1 MSTANDFCV
10 PGSGRV
16 SDPLGT
22 VLGMSSAATLP
33 PTGSNGPEVA
43 RCLRQLREAT
53 ERLSTL
59 LGPQTLPCLDTDQV
73 AEATVELHGITQRLR
88 AGTWAGLARVAD
100 SGWVQQ
106 QQYVSAG
113 MWWQDTTRLGKDE
126 ARTQVRLARRLARHY
141 ARTGAAWSGGR
152 IHEDHVR
159 IITGGIDAILHR
171 YVRVLRRDGQDL
183 PAGQLD
189 ALLEAKRHELESVLL
204 ALAEKWGPEALRV
217 TLARARIMVDPDG
230 ASDEQMRR
238 ELEACLKIE
247 AVGDMAVLTGQLS
260 LELAD
265 KLRLILDHYRTLAH
279 HRSTAPQA
287 STDADADADGDAD
300 RADGVDGADGN
311 GNTTPADDQEEPELD
326 PVTGDPII
334 VSNARKDA
342 AALEDWINAT
352 LDAGLGTKP
361 VTERPHLDIVITAQD
376 LLDGTGPA
384 ILSRTNTPV
393 PAATAQ
399 RCACDAIVRVVIT
412 DGIYRDSRTGEVL
425 DPVIAGLHLSAA
437 GLLGYGRA
445 HRIVPTKL
453 RRALAFRDRGC
464 AFPGCHRPPAHT
476 EAHHILPWQHG
487 GETCLANT
495 VLLCSRHH
503 HYVHEGGWRITLRA
517 GMGTNQSGCWLFTPP
532 DRMARL

>member
-1 MSTANDFCV
+1 
-10 PGSGRV
+10 
-16 SDPLGT
+16 
-22 VLGMSSAATLP
+22 MSSAPTLP
-33 PTGSNGPEVA
+33 PTGPTGPEVA
-43 RCLRQLREAT
+43 RCLRQLREVS
-53 ERLSTL
+53 EQLSGL
-59 LGPQTLPCLDTDQV
+59 LGSESLPGLDTEQV
-73 AEATVELHGITQRLR
+73 AEVTVELYGLTQRLR

-106 QQYVSAG
+106 QRYVSAG

-141 ARTGAAWSGGR
+141 ARTGVAWSGGR

-159 IITGGIDAILHR
+159 VITGGIDAILGR
-171 YVRVLRRDGQDL
+171 YVRALRRDGQDL

-189 ALLEAKRHELESVLL
+189 ALLAAKRQELESVLL
-204 ALAEKWGPEALRV
+204 ALAERWGPEALRV

-238 ELEACLKIE
+238 ELEACIKIE
-247 AVGDMAVLTGQLS
+247 QVGDLAVLTGQLS

-279 HRSTAPQA
+279 HRGTAPE
-287 STDADADADGDAD
+287 TGADAD
-300 RADGVDGADGN
+300 DGAHGN
-311 GNTTPADDQEEPELD
+311 DRVPPVDDRQEPELD
-326 PVTGDPII
+326 PVTGDPVI

-342 AALEDWINAT
+342 AALEDWINST

-361 VTERPHLDIVITAQD
+361 VTERPHLDVVVTVDD
-376 LLDGTGPA
+376 LLNGTGPA

-412 DGIYRDSRTGEVL
+412 DGIYRDSRTGQVL

-437 GLLGYGRA
+437 GLLDYGRA
-445 HRIVPTKL
+445 HRIVPTQL

-503 HYVHEGGWRITLRA
+503 HHVHEGGWRITLRP
-517 GMGTNQSGCWLFTPP
+517 GMGTNQSGCWVFTPP
-532 DRMARL
+532 DRTARL